1 MVSTRRE
8 SRRSRRFTGLD
19 GLRAVAVVLVVSYHL
34 FPSLG
39 LGAGYIGVD
48 VFFVISGFLITSL
61 LLRRS
66 TRGLGGIADFWK
78 RRARRL
84 LPALALTVTVCAT
97 AAWVIGGDVL
107 ARIGSQVL
115 GAFTFSYNWLAVLT
129 GTGYFQATAPELLRN
144 FWSLAVEEQFYLVW
158 PLLLPLVL
166 LLPRGWPRAMIAL
179 AGAVASATWMIVLL
193 GQGADT
199 TRLYFGTD
207 THAFGILFGVALAF
221 LLERM
226 PDWEWIRAAT
236 ARWCGAVLGSA
247 ALLGL
252 LVLAFFGTEEREALP
267 GVLIVATA
275 LTGLLV
281 VCAVVPDSPFGR
293 ALDVAPLRWVGDR
306 SYGLYLWHWPLL
318 ILVLVASQGTA
329 PGTPVP
335 VWAGL
340 VTLAL
345 TVAFAALSYRLVEQP
360 VRRLGFRGAFAALG
374 RALRR
379 DAASGLA
386 VGAATAC
393 ALVLTAGTAGA
404 VIAEPEQSSA
414 AEAISAGEDFL
425 AEHEDGPTPTPTPT
439 TSSPT
444 PSPMPSRSPSQTP
457 KPTPTPIEGSQI
469 TAIGDSVMLASAP
482 ALVDRFPG
490 ISVDA
495 DVSRSMWVGPD
506 IVRSLAG
513 SDQLR
518 EYVVMALGTNG
529 PIDRSALEEILQII
543 GPDRHLV
550 LVTAAAPRE
559 WIPSVNEI
567 LTEFASAH
575 PDQVEI
581 ADWHHKAEKHPEILA
596 GDQIHPSDEG
606 GRQFTEAIAAAL
618 RAVQD

>member
-1 MVSTRRE
+1 MGTRRE
-8 SRRSRRFTGLD
+8 NRGHQRFTGLD
-19 GLRAVAVVLVVSYHL
+19 GLRAVAVTLVVAYHV
-34 FPSLG
+34 FPSLR
-39 LGAGYIGVD
+39 LGAGYVGVD

-66 TRGLGGIADFWK
+66 TGGLGGIADFWR

-84 LPALALTVTVCAT
+84 LPALALAVTVCAT

-107 ARIGSQVL
+107 VRIGSQVL
-115 GAFTFSYNWLAVLT
+115 GAFTFSYNWIAILT
-129 GTGYFQATAPELLRN
+129 GTGYFQGTAPELLRN

-158 PLLLPLVL
+158 PLLLALVL
-166 LLPRGWPRAMIAL
+166 LLPRGWPRAAIAL
-179 AGAVASATWMIVLL
+179 AGAVASAAWMIVLL

-226 PDWEWIRAAT
+226 PEREWMRAT
-236 ARWCGAVLGSA
+236 AVRWCGVALGSA
-247 ALLGL
+247 ALAGL
-252 LVLAFFGTEEREALP
+252 LVLAFLGTEDREALP
-267 GVLIVATA
+267 AVLIAATV
-275 LTGLLV
+275 LTGILV
-281 VCAVVPDSPFGR
+281 VSAVVPDSPFGR

-318 ILVLVASQGTA
+318 VLVLVASQGTG
-329 PGTPVP
+329 PGAPVP

-340 VTLAL
+340 LTLAL
-345 TVAFAALSYRLVEQP
+345 TVAFAAASYRFVEQP

-379 DAASGLA
+379 GVASGLA
-386 VGAATAC
+386 VGAGAVC
-393 ALVLTAGTAGA
+393 ALVLTAGTVGA
-404 VIAEPEQSSA
+404 VISAPEQSSA

-425 AEHEDGPTPTPTPT
+425 AEHEDDPSPTPTPT

-444 PSPMPSRSPSQTP
+444 PSPTPSRSPSPSPTP
-457 KPTPTPIEGSQI
+457 KPTPIEGSQI

-506 IVRSLAG
+506 IVRSLADSG
-513 SDQLR
+513 QLR
-518 EYVVMALGTNG
+518 EYVVIALGTNG
-529 PIDRSALEEILQII
+529 PIDRSALEEILDTV

-559 WIPSVNEI
+559 WIPSVNDI
-567 LTEFASAH
+567 LTEFQSAH
-575 PDQVEI
+575 PDRVEI
-581 ADWHHKAEKHPEILA
+581 ADWRHIAENHPEILA

-606 GRQFTEAIAAAL
+606 GRRFTEAVAAAL
-618 RAVQD
+618 REAQD